1 MECFDSQDDLI
12 ADENEIVQ
20 EALKRLPPKVS
31 YDRVYRLRRAVQ
43 CSLAHTILP
52 KEEQTKPE
60 AVCYIWE
67 CHVMEANV
75 ALGYL
80 LPDALHRGG

>member
-1 MECFDSQDDLI
+1 LI
-12 ADENEIVQ
+12 AEENEIVQ
-20 EALKRLPPKVS
+20 EALKRIPPKVS

-60 AVCYIWE
+60 ADISYLMPYIE
-67 CHVMEANV
+67 EVERERKEREE
-75 ALGYL
+75 LDSL
-80 LPDALHRGG
+80 TRTR

>member
-1 MECFDSQDDLI
+1 MLYFNSQDDLI
-12 ADENEIVQ
+12 SDENEIVQ

-60 AVCYIWE
+60 AV
-67 CHVMEANV
+67 
-75 ALGYL
+75 GYTRL
-80 LPDALHRGG
+80 SHKRRLDAMLWKLMWH